1 MTEQF
6 FTALPFMELWLAKD
20 KRENTQRWVF
30 LFKKMLSYKLSRNI
44 GYIFKFHINLLSF
57 FGVVDVC
64 VNLKLWKELRWPLCS
79 DTFL

>member
-20 KRENTQRWVF
+20 KRENTQRWVLVCF
-30 LFKKMLSYKLSRNI
+30 FFKLLPHKLSRNI
-44 GYIFKFHINLLSF
+44 GYIFRFCINLLSF

-64 VNLKLWKELRWPLCS
+64 VNLKLWK
-79 DTFL
+79 D